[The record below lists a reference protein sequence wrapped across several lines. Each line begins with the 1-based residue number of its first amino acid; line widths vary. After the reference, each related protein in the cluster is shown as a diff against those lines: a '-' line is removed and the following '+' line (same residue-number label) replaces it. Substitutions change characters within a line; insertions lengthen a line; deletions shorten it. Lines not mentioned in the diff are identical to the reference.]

1 MLQLIQHLSAPL
13 YGLSDDSHTRDCLVV
28 PVDTVL
34 MDKRDEL
41 SQGVTAEQMVSIGL
55 VGTGARA
62 PERVWN
68 ARSVCVVV
76 VTETP
81 QERSVPP
88 SSRCHLAPPRT
99 TVLVLSLFLTG
110 AGVGLERA
118 SLALLLRCL
127 LRNNRRLFLFCIV
140 DGHHNGF
147 RLVVVDSP
155 QGGLV
160 VNRRAYAG
168 QVMGSNSGRR

>member
-62 PERVWN
+62 PERVWS

-76 VTETP
+76 VA
-81 QERSVPP
+81 SFF
-88 SSRCHLAPPRT
+88 S
-99 TVLVLSLFLTG
+99 LSLGTTTDQS
-110 AGVGLERA
+110 VG
-118 SLALLLRCL
+118 
-127 LRNNRRLFLFCIV
+127 
-140 DGHHNGF
+140 
-147 RLVVVDSP
+147 LVVVFDRRRSRFGARFIGFVVTP
-155 QGGLV
+155 FTCVPLV
-160 VNRRAYAG
+160 TPIPTE
-168 QVMGSNSGRR
+168 